1 MSKENENTNLKRYN
15 NLNVHSSII
24 YNSQNMEVTQVTI
37 DRWMDK
43 EDVVYIHN
51 GILLSNKKEWNSDIC
66 SNMDG
71 LGGHYAKWDKSDG
84 KRQILYDI
92 IWMWNLKSTT
102 NEEM

>member
-51 GILLSNKKEWNSDIC
+51 GILLSYKKECIWVISNQLDETEAYYTKWN
-66 SNMDG
+66 
-71 LGGHYAKWDKSDG
+71 KSE
-84 KRQILYDI
+84 RETPIQYINAYI
-92 IWMWNLKSTT
+92 WNL
-102 NEEM
+102 ERQ